1 MPYLAPKLLYTF
13 LFACQGSAP
22 VYLALFYSSQ
32 LGLKSDQIGLLVAIA
47 PFISAIACPL
57 WTAVADKT
65 KTHRYIMCIV
75 HTLATLAI
83 VSVMG
88 ISVAVQHA
96 EPETERSKLT
106 VTLVTITSVCFAFFG
121 VPVGPLVD
129 GGVLKI
135 LGRNKDQYGRQRMF
149 GSISFGV
156 ASCLVGFITD
166 WTNDMNAIF
175 YVYAISA
182 VCFIIVA
189 GSTQFKT
196 EKLDTF
202 IRRPFLQQQQ
212 QQVNPLI
219 PKRTKAAPVPFAS
232 SSTSTAHSGSSD
244 GSTTSSGGEGPTR
257 TDSKLHRKIK
267 QFQLDYSTYDDDD
280 EFEATQIRQN
290 EIQRLIQFATES
302 SIIEAVNLSNPPASR
317 RRYSGVNLDEVAN
330 ATQQPTSL
338 IELLKQPHV
347 LLFFMTMMLMGASLN
362 MVISFLF
369 IFLKQDL
376 GASSSV
382 VGLTGLVGSV
392 TELLFFFYSRDLIR
406 LFGIKSLIILG
417 HVLTIVRVFSYTI
430 LPKGPSG
437 ANVALGLHLLN
448 GVAFSALWG
457 AGVVQA
463 DELAPP
469 SLQATSQGLLAAMYA
484 GVGAGLGSLMGGVIY
499 ERAGP
504 HAMFY
509 AAIGLTSLSLELYL
523 EANTRWGITDMLR
536 WTYRMTVRMYTWT
549 QHVRGRGRA
558 VPRWSGPRR
567 EGRIRLRGDGDD
579 D

>member
-47 PFISAIACPL
+47 PFISAVACPL
-57 WTAVADKT
+57 WTAIADKT

-75 HTLATLAI
+75 HTLATIAI

-88 ISVAVQHA
+88 ISIVVQQVDAA
-96 EPETERSKLT
+96 EKSKLT
-106 VTLVTITSVCFAFFG
+106 IALVTVTSVCFAFFG

-156 ASCLVGFITD
+156 ASSLVGFITD
-166 WTNDMNAIF
+166 WANDMNAIF
-175 YVYAISA
+175 YVYVVSA
-182 VCFIIVA
+182 VFFILVA
-189 GSTQFKT
+189 GSTQFKPERIEGAMRLVMPT
-196 EKLDTF
+196 HLAPAPAPPQAGESSAADL
-202 IRRPFLQQQQ
+202 
-212 QQVNPLI
+212 
-219 PKRTKAAPVPFAS
+219 RTKV
-232 SSTSTAHSGSSD
+232 
-244 GSTTSSGGEGPTR
+244 
-257 TDSKLHRKIK
+257 K
-267 QFQLDYSTYDDDD
+267 QFQFEQLEEVDD
-280 EFEATQIRQN
+280 EDEDEGEEPQMRQN

-302 SIIEAVNLSNPPASR
+302 SIIEAVNLSNPPAYR
-317 RRYSGVNLDEVAN
+317 RRLSNVDELDAVPARRMPN
-330 ATQQPTSL
+330 NVW
-338 IELLKQPHV
+338 ELVKQPRV
-347 LLFFMTMMLMGASLN
+347 ILFFTTMMLMGASLN

-376 GASSSV
+376 GASSST
-382 VGLTGLVGSV
+382 VGLTGLVGSF

-417 HVLTIVRVFSYTI
+417 HVLTIIRVFCYTL
-430 LPKGPSG
+430 LPAGPSG
-437 ANVALGLHLLN
+437 ANIALVLHLLN
-448 GVAFSALWG
+448 GMAFSALWG

-484 GVGAGLGSLMGGVIY
+484 GVGAGLGSLLGGVLY
-499 ERAGP
+499 ERAG
-504 HAMFY
+504 AKTMFY
-509 AAIGLTSLSLELYL
+509 AVIAITSFSLELYL
-523 EANTRWGITDMLR
+523 EANTRWGLSDMAK
-536 WTYRMTVRMYTWT
+536 WTFRMVVRMHNWT
-549 QHVRGRGRA
+549 RTRGRGRA

-567 EGRIRLRGDGDD
+567 TGRIRLEGDNE
-579 D
+579 

>member
-57 WTAVADKT
+57 WTSVADKT
-65 KTHRYIMCIV
+65 KTHRYIMCVI
-75 HTLATLAI
+75 HTLATIAI

-88 ISVAVQHA
+88 ISVAVQHIV
-96 EPETERSKLT
+96 PEAERSKVT

-149 GSISFGV
+149 GSIAFGV
-156 ASCLVGFITD
+156 ASSLVGFIAD
-166 WTNDMNAIF
+166 WTNDMNASF
-175 YVYAISA
+175 YVYAMSA
-182 VCFIIVA
+182 VCFILVA
-189 GSTQFKT
+189 GNTQFKP
-196 EKLDTF
+196 ERAAMGDAMRGRL
-202 IRRPFLQQQQ
+202 IQRQQAMTAPSQ
-212 QQVNPLI
+212 PL
-219 PKRTKAAPVPFAS
+219 PPPPLSSSSSS
-232 SSTSTAHSGSSD
+232 SSTTPIPSGSRQQ
-244 GSTTSSGGEGPTR
+244 GG
-257 TDSKLHRKIK
+257 HRKKIK
-267 QFQLDYSTYDDDD
+267 QFHLDLDAYDDDFLSD
-280 EFEATQIRQN
+280 GMGDMQVRQN

-302 SIIEAVNLSNPPASR
+302 SIIEAVNLTNPPLSR
-317 RRYSGVNLDEVAN
+317 RRYSSVDELEMAS
-330 ATQQPTSL
+330 ATIAAKQPTNL
-338 IELLKQPHV
+338 VDLVKQPKV
-347 LLFFMTMMLMGASLN
+347 LLFFTTMMLMGASLN

-382 VGLTGLVGSV
+382 VGLTGLVGSF

-417 HVLTIVRVFSYTI
+417 HVLTIIRVFCYTI
-430 LPKGPSG
+430 LPRGPSG
-437 ANVALGLHLLN
+437 ANMALGLHLLN

-469 SLQATSQGLLAAMYA
+469 SLQATSQAAMYA
-484 GVGAGLGSLMGGVIY
+484 GVGAGLGSLMGGMIY
-499 ERAGP
+499 ERSGARS
-504 HAMFY
+504 MFY
-509 AAIGLTSLSLELYL
+509 TVIGITTLSLELYL
-523 EANTRWGITDMLR
+523 EANTRWGVSDIAR
-536 WTYRMTVRMYTWT
+536 WTYRMTVRMYKWT
-549 QHVRGRGRA
+549 KRGHGP
-558 VPRWSGPRR
+558 VPRWSGPRSR
-567 EGRIRLRGDGDD
+567 GRIRLVDNDNE
-579 D
+579 